1 MQMKKLVYFISALLL
16 LTCCNKSADN
26 QNSSQNQCV
35 STPDSILRVATISR
49 STSYYTLRGGHE
61 MGYDY
66 ELSKGLAEKMGKR
79 LVVKVAKSNEEL
91 ISMLG
96 DSADVLAFP
105 VVINKANKET
115 HRPRVNSHALGV
127 RYLRWRHFGR

>member
-1 MQMKKLVYFISALLL
+1 
-16 LTCCNKSADN
+16 
-26 QNSSQNQCV
+26 
-35 STPDSILRVATISR
+35 
-49 STSYYTLRGGHE
+49 

-105 VVINKANKET
+105 VVIKKANKEKMDLDEEEVQQT
-115 HRPRVNSHALGV
+115 ETGCARPYRQKNHCGAGIKISPPSAQP
-127 RYLRWRHFGR
+127 